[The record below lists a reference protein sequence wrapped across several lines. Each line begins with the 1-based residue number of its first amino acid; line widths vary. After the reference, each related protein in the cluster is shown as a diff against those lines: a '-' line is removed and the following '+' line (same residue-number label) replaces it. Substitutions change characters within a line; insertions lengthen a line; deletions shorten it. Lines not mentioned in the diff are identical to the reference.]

1 MTPLNRYAHASRY
14 SVCVLALAL
23 LSGWPGRVADAQVA
37 PRAGNISTPAHSL
50 VIPGDSSRGASA
62 DRAVRM
68 RSLLDTVTTTLRRLE
83 VHRTT
88 LPPGASP
95 HAPHRHAHEELMLV
109 ERGTLEVLQE
119 GAIRHAGAGSLI
131 LQAANELHGLRN
143 AGADTAVYW
152 VIAIYPKDL
161 ADSTVRRR

>member
-1 MTPLNRYAHASRY
+1 MTPLNRCARGPRY
-14 SVCVLALAL
+14 SVYVFALAF

-37 PRAGNISTPAHSL
+37 PNAGNIPPAHSL
-50 VIPGDSSRGASA
+50 VIPGDFSRGPSP

-68 RSLLDTVTTTLRRLE
+68 RPLLDTVTTTLRRLE

>member
-1 MTPLNRYAHASRY
+1 MTPLNRCARGPRY
-14 SVCVLALAL
+14 SVYVFALAF

-37 PRAGNISTPAHSL
+37 PNAGNIPPAHSL
-50 VIPGDSSRGASA
+50 VIPGDFSRGPSP

-83 VHRTT
+83 VHRTS

-109 ERGTLEVLQE
+109 VAKQLAAFGHGCHGDANG
-119 GAIRHAGAGSLI
+119 GAFKQVVAQDRLNIFIEISTPGGRCDGQQRHPQQNRA
-131 LQAANELHGLRN
+131 
-143 AGADTAVYW
+143 
-152 VIAIYPKDL
+152 
-161 ADSTVRRR
+161 